1 MTSHDSI
8 SVRFWGVRGSIAC
21 PGPDTNRYGG
31 NTPCVE
37 IRCGDKVLIF
47 DGGTGIRLLGNLL
60 IKDNKR
66 AKELNLFFTHV
77 HIDHVAGL
85 PFFAPFFA
93 DDHHLHLWAGNL
105 LPSHRLEDVVRKLIS
120 SPLFPIEVEVFKA
133 HIEYHDFRAGEILTP
148 FPGVTMRTEAL
159 DHPDGATGYRLDY
172 AGRSVAYITDTESRS
187 AEIDQNIIALAHKT
201 DLMIFD
207 TTYTDAELR
216 SRIGWG
222 HSTWRQGIRLANA
235 AGAKVLCLFHHDPDH
250 DDKFMDAV
258 GAEASASRAGT
269 IVAKEGMT
277 IEI

>member
-1 MTSHDSI
+1 MAQHDSFK
-8 SVRFWGVRGSIAC
+8 VRFWGVRGSIAC
-21 PGPDTNRYGG
+21 PGKDTNRYGG

-37 IRCGDKVLIF
+37 VRCGDRILIF
-47 DGGTGIRLLGNLL
+47 DGGTGIRPLGNSL
-60 IKDNKR
+60 IKDRK

-77 HIDHVAGL
+77 HIDHVSGL

-93 DDHHLHLWAGNL
+93 EDHHLHLWAGNL

-133 HIEYHDFRAGEILTP
+133 HIEYHDFRAGEALAP
-148 FPGVTMRTEAL
+148 FPDVTMRTEAL
-159 DHPDGATGYRLDY
+159 DHPDGATGYRVDF

-187 AEIDQNIIALAHKT
+187 AQIDENIIALAHKA

-207 TTYTDAELR
+207 ATYTDDELS

-235 AGAKVLCLFHHDPDH
+235 AGAKTLCLFHHDPDH
-250 DDKFMDAV
+250 NDAFMDQI
-258 GAEASASRAGT
+258 GGEAAAARPGT
-269 IVAKEGMT
+269 IVAREGLT
-277 IEI
+277 LTL

>member
-1 MTSHDSI
+1 MAPNDSF

-21 PGPDTNRYGG
+21 PGPDTIRYGG

-37 IRCGDKVLIF
+37 VRCGDRVMIF
-47 DGGTGIRLLGNLL
+47 DGGTGIRALGATLLKNAAA
-60 IKDNKR
+60 KD
-66 AKELNLFFTHV
+66 LDIFFTHV

-93 DDHHLHLWAGNL
+93 EDHHLHLWAGNL

-133 HIEYHDFRAGEILTP
+133 HIEYHDFRAGETLTP
-148 FPGVTMRTEAL
+148 RAGLSIRTEAL
-159 DHPDGATGYRLDY
+159 DHPDGATGYRVDY
-172 AGRSVAYITDTESRS
+172 EGRSVAYITDTESRS
-187 AEIDQNIIALAHKT
+187 AEIDQNIIGLAHNT

-207 TTYTDAELR
+207 TTYTDAELP

-235 AGAKVLCLFHHDPDH
+235 AGVKTLCLFHHDPDH
-250 DDKFMDAV
+250 DDAFMDAI
-258 GAEASASRAGT
+258 GAEARAERPGT
-269 IVAKEGMT
+269 IVAKEGLKLDL
-277 IEI
+277 